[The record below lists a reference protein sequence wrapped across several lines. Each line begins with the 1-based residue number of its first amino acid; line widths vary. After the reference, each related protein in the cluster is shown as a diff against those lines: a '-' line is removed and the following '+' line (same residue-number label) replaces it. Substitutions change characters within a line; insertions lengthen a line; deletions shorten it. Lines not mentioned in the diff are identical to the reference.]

1 MTSIYFVRHAQSD
14 RTFQQ
19 EQSRPLTA
27 EGVSDSEK
35 ITEVLKDKGITHIL
49 SSPYKRTLQT
59 VGSLSEALGI
69 NIEIDEDFRERN
81 AGKWHGDNF
90 FDYVKQQWE
99 NFDYASE
106 GGESLRQVQSRNI
119 DAVNRALEKYKGETI
134 VIATHGTALS
144 TILNYYYSD
153 YGYEEFLKIA
163 NLMPLVIKLTFDGK
177 GRCIEGE
184 RVFSVYHFPNIIKY
198 E

>member
-1 MTSIYFVRHAQSD
+1 MTHIYFIRHAQSD

-35 ITEVLKDKGITHIL
+35 ITEILKDKGITHIL

-69 NIEIDEDFRERN
+69 NIETDEDLRERN
-81 AGKWHGDNF
+81 AGKWHGDKF
-90 FDYVKQQWE
+90 FDYVKQQWD

-106 GGESLRQVQSRNI
+106 GGESLHQVQSRNI
-119 DAVNRALEKYKGETI
+119 SAVNRALEKFKGETI
-134 VIATHGTALS
+134 AISTHGTALS

-163 NLMPLVIKLTFDGK
+163 DLMPLVIKLTFDDEK
-177 GRCIEGE
+177 RCIEGKMI
-184 RVFSVYHFPNIIKY
+184 FSVNKKY

>member
-1 MTSIYFVRHAQSD
+1 MTHIYFIRHAQSD

-27 EGVSDSEK
+27 EGVSDSKK

-59 VGSLSEALGI
+59 VESLSEALEI
-69 NIEIDEDFRERN
+69 NIEIDEDLKERD
-81 AGKWHGDNF
+81 AGKWHGDRF

-106 GGESLRQVQSRNI
+106 SGESLRQVQCRNI
-119 DAVNRALEKYKGETI
+119 NAVNRALEKYKNKTI
-134 VIATHGTALS
+134 AIATHGTALS
-144 TILNYYYSD
+144 TILNYYFSD

-163 NLMPLVIKLTFDGK
+163 DLMPLVIKLTFDSEK
-177 GRCIEGE
+177 RCIEGE
-184 RVFSVYHFPNIIKY
+184 RIFSEYKKY
-198 E
+198 

>member
-35 ITEVLKDKGITHIL
+35 ITEVLKDKGITRIL
-49 SSPYKRTLQT
+49 SSPYKRALQT

-81 AGKWHGDNF
+81 AGKWHGDRF
-90 FDYVKQQWE
+90 FDYVKRQWE

-106 GGESLRQVQSRNI
+106 GGESLRQVQERNI
-119 DAVNRALEKYKGETI
+119 NAVNRALEKFKGETI
-134 VIATHGTALS
+134 AIATHGTALS
-144 TILNYYYSD
+144 TILNYYYPD

-163 NLMPLVIKLTFDGK
+163 DLMPLVIKLTFDGEK
-177 GRCIEGE
+177 RCIEGE
-184 RVFSVYHFPNIIKY
+184 RIFSVYKKY

>member
-1 MTSIYFVRHAQSD
+1 MTHIYFVRHAQSD

-35 ITEVLKDKGITHIL
+35 ITEVLKDKGITRIL

-81 AGKWHGDNF
+81 AGKWHGDRF
-90 FDYVKQQWE
+90 FDYVKRQWE

-106 GGESLRQVQSRNI
+106 GGESLRQVQERNI
-119 DAVNRALEKYKGETI
+119 NAVNRALEKFKGETI
-134 VIATHGTALS
+134 AIATHGTALS
-144 TILNYYYSD
+144 TILNYYYPD

-163 NLMPLVIKLTFDGK
+163 DLMPLVIKLTFDGEK
-177 GRCIEGE
+177 RCIEGE
-184 RVFSVYHFPNIIKY
+184 RIFSVYKKY

>member
-1 MTSIYFVRHAQSD
+1 MTTVYFIRHAQSD
-14 RTFQQ
+14 PTFQQ

-35 ITEVLKDKGITHIL
+35 VTEVLKDKGITHIL
-49 SSPYKRTLQT
+49 SSPYKRARQT
-59 VGSLSEALGI
+59 VESLSEALGI
-69 NIEIDEDFRERN
+69 NIEIDEDLRERN
-81 AGKWHGDNF
+81 AGKWHGDRF

-99 NFDYASE
+99 NLDYAVE

-119 DAVNRALEKYKGETI
+119 NAVNKALKKYKGETI
-134 VIATHGTALS
+134 AIATHGTALS
-144 TILNYYYSD
+144 TILNYYYSY

-163 NLMPLVIKLTFDGK
+163 DLMPLVIKLTFDGK

-184 RVFSVYHFPNIIKY
+184 KIFSVHTVYKRS
-198 E
+198 